1 MSTPEKDSEGGFF
14 QRLIAIFTGGN
25 DPEREK
31 KRLLKDIAKSLSKQK
46 YKFYK
51 PKNHTVLPGLAQF
64 FYRAYQLLGP
74 AQVLLE
80 HAESSGALKSIL
92 IESYLGDTQKRQLE
106 ILSEENIRSAAEKT
120 DVKTLASKLKEELVS
135 FFSTFDSQRIKEI
148 NGTYNLVQVFLQL
161 VNFDYY
167 FLLKKFDSSLPERNF
182 SYQPKFDSISGEY
195 LSDDL
200 KDFLSILHL
209 VDPEANWDMAFDV
222 FKAYKGQDV
231 IARAEWKKILKAL
244 VNVRNSNIL
253 LLMVKHIDG
262 DPYYKIPVYPPKEKI
277 VESYLTKMKTQAEM
291 AIQKIVQEKRNSK
304 IDKLASVI
312 FGTPAVSRMKFYTEK
327 ANIAFSKK
335 MLGGYIFVQPMNY
348 LKAFLLDFVK
358 KDIKEIIDTLLIKG
372 EWTTNVMAQQ
382 ISESL
387 HHLLEISDQVLQF
400 DESLADEGEIGS
412 KLKMMATK
420 ADRDQNS
427 MTILKKLLKEV
438 NDRAQMMIK
447 GAAQSLIAV
456 GKNIKLCIEDH
467 QKQPHE
473 LIINWKELD
482 NALEQ
487 DIQTM
492 MSAVYKKIYYF
503 IQLLQF
509 FIK

>member
-1 MSTPEKDSEGGFF
+1 
-14 QRLIAIFTGGN
+14 
-25 DPEREK
+25 
-31 KRLLKDIAKSLSKQK
+31 
-46 YKFYK
+46 
-51 PKNHTVLPGLAQF
+51 
-64 FYRAYQLLGP
+64 
-74 AQVLLE
+74 
-80 HAESSGALKSIL
+80 
-92 IESYLGDTQKRQLE
+92 
-106 ILSEENIRSAAEKT
+106 
-120 DVKTLASKLKEELVS
+120 
-135 FFSTFDSQRIKEI
+135 
-148 NGTYNLVQVFLQL
+148 
-161 VNFDYY
+161 
-167 FLLKKFDSSLPERNF
+167 
-182 SYQPKFDSISGEY
+182 
-195 LSDDL
+195 
-200 KDFLSILHL
+200 
-209 VDPEANWDMAFDV
+209 
-222 FKAYKGQDV
+222 
-231 IARAEWKKILKAL
+231 
-244 VNVRNSNIL
+244 
-253 LLMVKHIDG
+253 
-262 DPYYKIPVYPPKEKI
+262 
-277 VESYLTKMKTQAEM
+277 
-291 AIQKIVQEKRNSK
+291 
-304 IDKLASVI
+304 
-312 FGTPAVSRMKFYTEK
+312 
-327 ANIAFSKK
+327 

>member
-1 MSTPEKDSEGGFF
+1 LSTSEQSSGGGFF

-31 KRLLKDIAKSLSKQK
+31 KRLLKDIAKSLNKQK

-51 PKNHTVLPGLAQF
+51 SKNHTVLSGLAQF
-64 FYRAYQLLGP
+64 FYRLYKLLGP

-92 IESYLGDTQKRQLE
+92 IESYLDERQKQQLE
-106 ILSEENIRSAAEKT
+106 RLHEDNIRAASEKT
-120 DVKTLASKLKEELVS
+120 DVKTLASQLKEELVS
-135 FFSTFDSQRIKEI
+135 FFSAFDSQKIKEI

-182 SYQPKFDSISGEY
+182 SYQPKFDSINGEY

-200 KDFLSILHL
+200 KDFLSLLHL
-209 VDPEANWDMAFDV
+209 VDPDANWDLAFEV

-231 IARAEWKKILKAL
+231 VARAEWKKVLKAM

-253 LLMVKHIDG
+253 LLIVKHIDQ

-277 VESYLTKMKTQAEM
+277 VESYLTKMKTQTEM
-291 AIQKIVQEKRNSK
+291 TIQKLVQEKRSEK
-304 IDKLASVI
+304 IDKLASYI
-312 FGTPAVSRMKFYTEK
+312 FGTPAVSRMKYYTEK
-327 ANIAFSKK
+327 ANITYSKK
-335 MLGGYIFVQPMNY
+335 MLGGFIYVQPMNY
-348 LKAFLLDFVK
+348 LKAFLLDYVK
-358 KDIKEIIDTLLIKG
+358 KDVKEIIDTLLIKG
-372 EWTTNVMAQQ
+372 EWTTNVMSQQ
-382 ISESL
+382 ISESF
-387 HHLLEISDQVLQF
+387 HHLLEVSDQVLQF
-400 DESLADEGEIGS
+400 DESLAEEGEVGS
-412 KLKMMATK
+412 KLKVMVTK
-420 ADRDQNS
+420 SDRDQNS

-438 NDRAQMMIK
+438 NDRAQLMIK

-456 GKNIKLCIEDH
+456 AKNIKLCIEDQ
-467 QKQPHE
+467 QKQPYE
-473 LIINWKELD
+473 LIINWKDLD

-487 DIQTM
+487 DIQTLM
-492 MSAVYKKIYYF
+492 TTVYKKIYYF